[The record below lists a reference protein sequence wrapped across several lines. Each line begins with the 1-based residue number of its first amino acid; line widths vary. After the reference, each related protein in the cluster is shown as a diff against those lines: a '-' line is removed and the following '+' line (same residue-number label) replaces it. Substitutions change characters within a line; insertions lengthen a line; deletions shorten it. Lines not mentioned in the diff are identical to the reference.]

1 MMNKE
6 LGIAKN
12 NYNTEDN
19 IEKDILEKKS
29 KNLNDFE
36 LNELTYEEA
45 IIYDK
50 RTYFQF
56 YWSTLKQNQFIIF
69 TFLPMDDYNIIYAK
83 IGLFIISFGLFFTI
97 NGFFFTDKTMNKIY
111 KDNGYFD
118 FIFQI
123 PQILFSSIASSIV
136 NIILKK
142 LSLSQDTFLD
152 LKKEISKK
160 KSNLNQIQKN
170 INKIENKMKI
180 KLIIIFFVISLV
192 LMIFFWYFISCFYAV
207 YKNTQVILITD
218 TLVSFGTSMI
228 YPFILSLIPGLLR
241 IPALRAINKDRNCLY
256 KLSLLLNMIL

>member
-1 MMNKE
+1 
-6 LGIAKN
+6 
-12 NYNTEDN
+12 
-19 IEKDILEKKS
+19 
-29 KNLNDFE
+29 
-36 LNELTYEEA
+36 
-45 IIYDK
+45 
-50 RTYFQF
+50 
-56 YWSTLKQNQFIIF
+56 
-69 TFLPMDDYNIIYAK
+69 MD
-83 IGLFIISFGLFFTI
+83 
-97 NGFFFTDKTMNKIY
+97 FFFTDETMNKIY

-160 KSNLNQIQKN
+160 KYNLNQIQKN

-180 KLIIIFFVISLV
+180 KLIIFFVISLV
-192 LMIFFWYFISCFYAV
+192 LMIFFWYFISCFCAV

-241 IPALRAINKDRNCLY
+241 IPALRAKNRKCLF
-256 KLSLLLNMIL
+256 KLSSFLNMLL